1 MVVDSSQQHSISAL
15 EKGSKPALCELCGH
29 LQSQK
34 EEGFWAMSVR
44 HHLRHRL
51 QRYHKYY

>member
-29 LQSQK
+29 LQSQA
-34 EEGFWAMSVR
+34 EEDFWAMSVR